1 MLFANSCHR
10 AYVHAQETRDF
21 RAAARLMRAAGASL
35 DEALMLLLGIH
46 QRPRRLHAQKSPC
59 LGNSAAALSPV
70 G

>member
-10 AYVHAQETRDF
+10 AYVHAKETGDF
-21 RAAARLMRAAGASL
+21 RAAARLMKAAGASL

-46 QRPRRLHAQKSPC
+46 QRPWRNHVSKSLS
-59 LGNSAAALSPV
+59 LGNSTAILSSV